1 MDRSERGWS
10 HCASLFSKHVGQTK
24 IFRGSPWKCRASA
37 TAWLFKTV
45 ALLYVSF
52 SLGLHVWILGDVLW
66 VGSVWHLS
74 SAPNPDGIIRTWF
87 WHHLIG
93 LLSGGHLRHPFSV
106 LRVYSLPHSSEFVK
120 NGNRFWR
127 AWPVFFFF
135 FFFSHLQELFQLSD
149 SPNRIWRHRSGHYW
163 TYWSGQVLLT
173 SFPCHL
179 KFISCQHL
187 ASATQYTPE
196 SFCPVQSIGIS
207 HCLWSCWLL
216 EAVVTFCT
224 MNKSEEQ
231 VWILTL
237 AP

>member
-135 FFFSHLQELFQLSD
+135 FFPIFRNFSNYLILQIEFGDIDLVIIGPIDQAKYCSHLF
-149 SPNRIWRHRSGHYW
+149 
-163 TYWSGQVLLT
+163 
-173 SFPCHL
+173 
-179 KFISCQHL
+179 L
-187 ASATQYTPE
+187 A
-196 SFCPVQSIGIS
+196 I
-207 HCLWSCWLL
+207 
-216 EAVVTFCT
+216 
-224 MNKSEEQ
+224 
-231 VWILTL
+231 
-237 AP
+237 